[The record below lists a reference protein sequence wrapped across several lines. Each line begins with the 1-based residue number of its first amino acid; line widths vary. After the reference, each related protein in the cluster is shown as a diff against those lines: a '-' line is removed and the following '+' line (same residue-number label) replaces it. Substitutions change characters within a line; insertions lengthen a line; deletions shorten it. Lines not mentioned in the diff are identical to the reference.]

1 MRKLAF
7 HIQKGGTGKTTLS
20 GNCGAFISESKKT
33 ILVDTDTQA
42 SLSSWFIK
50 DSIKYELADYL
61 KESASL
67 EDVILQLRD
76 NLYLL
81 PTISIDGGLK
91 NYIKGELV
99 DNVFVFS
106 GLNDELEKMGFDICI
121 YDLSPTMGLFE
132 ERVLMSLDEV
142 IVPLLPEYFSIDGV
156 EVFSSE
162 LAKVNKNYRVNVRFN
177 KIVCNMIN
185 KSFRRHTV
193 YTEQLMSMDYDIY
206 PISQDPKLAESQM
219 VGETIFEYSPSS
231 RAIPEIRNLSMSL
244 MGE

>member
-1 MRKLAF
+1 M
-7 HIQKGGTGKTTLS
+7 
-20 GNCGAFISESKKT
+20 
-33 ILVDTDTQA
+33 
-42 SLSSWFIK
+42 
-50 DSIKYELADYL
+50 
-61 KESASL
+61 
-67 EDVILQLRD
+67 
-76 NLYLL
+76 
-81 PTISIDGGLK
+81 
-91 NYIKGELV
+91 
-99 DNVFVFS
+99 FVFM

-162 LAKVNKNYRVNVRFN
+162 LAKVNKNYRSNVKFG
-177 KIVCNMIN
+177 KIACNMIN

-206 PISQDPKLAESQM
+206 PISQDSKLAESQM
-219 VGETIFEYSPSS
+219 VGETIFEYSPTS
-231 RAIPEIRNLSMSL
+231 RAVPEIRNLSTAL

>member
-50 DSIKYELADYL
+50 DSIKYELVDYL

-67 EDVILQLRD
+67 EDVIIQLRD

-81 PTISIDGGLK
+81 PTISIDGNLK

-99 DNVFVFS
+99 DNVFVFM

-162 LAKVNKNYRVNVRFN
+162 LAKVNKNYRSNVRFE
-177 KIVCNMIN
+177 KIACNMIN

-206 PISQDPKLAESQM
+206 PISQDSKLAEAQM
-219 VGETIFEYSPSS
+219 VGETIFEYAPTS
-231 RAIPEIRNLSMSL
+231 RAVPEIRNLSTAL